1 MISVLK
7 HLSRRVQVIGKME
20 YRSRQGVLEFNRER
34 DESLG
39 IVVDCCNREM
49 NRIGMRERMARDMR
63 FMRGGLL

>member
-1 MISVLK
+1 
-7 HLSRRVQVIGKME
+7 ME
-20 YRSRQGVLEFNRER
+20 YIRRQGVLEFNRER